1 LAQEFADLAKNDA
14 SKLPM
19 YQDALA
25 RFSKIP
31 TDYPESEFAAK
42 AQYKTALVYEKMG
55 EIENSVEEYVK
66 LAYKYPDHELIPM
79 VMSRLGDYFQKKGQ
93 QFKDRAKPLRE
104 KGDELS
110 VAEVLRLDGLSY
122 PEFLNAAM
130 VFSKLLT
137 RFPDDPL
144 AGLAGIRSGQNFM
157 RALQYEKA
165 IDVFQDVIEN
175 EDFEGG
181 KIRAQA
187 LFWGAYSRELYP
199 TSEGDYRT
207 RGTMIREAYQM
218 YRRITFDFPDSI
230 WAKRARGRLA
240 DPVFERIIQQENE
253 ARERLL
259 EAMKNRE
266 D

>member
-1 LAQEFADLAKNDA
+1 
-14 SKLPM
+14 
-19 YQDALA
+19 
-25 RFSKIP
+25 
-31 TDYPESEFAAK
+31 
-42 AQYKTALVYEKMG
+42 
-55 EIENSVEEYVK
+55 
-66 LAYKYPDHELIPM
+66 M

-104 KGDELS
+104 KTDEPS

-130 VFSKLLT
+130 VFTKLLT

-144 AGLAGIRSGQNFM
+144 AGLAGIRAGQNFM
-157 RALQYEKA
+157 RALQYEKS
-165 IDVFQDVIEN
+165 INVFQDVIEN
-175 EDFEGG
+175 EEFEGG

-187 LFWGAYSRELYP
+187 MFWGAYSRELYP
-199 TSEGDYRT
+199 TSKEDYRT
-207 RGTMIREAYQM
+207 RGKMIREAYQM

-240 DPVFERIIQQENE
+240 DPVFERIIEVENE

-259 EAMKNRE
+259 EAMKNR
-266 D
+266 